1 MKISKSFKI
10 YIHII
15 LAFLISKNVSADTD
29 FSKNIV
35 IYEKPK
41 IIEELKFKDL
51 NLQEVDL
58 TNKKGNIMILN
69 FWATWCAP
77 CRREMPSLEKLTFE
91 LPEIK
96 VYAINME
103 KPNKLKA
110 QDFFK
115 FIGVLSLDIY
125 FDPELKLV
133 KQFKMRGLPTSI
145 LIDKNGKEFGRIVG
159 EIDFTNKEFI
169 KILKN
174 RLKIKNFK
182 NLKETL
188 KVIFSEINIQQSKK
202 NIIFFSPSGA
212 SFDSFKNFE
221 DRGHFFNQIIKKY
234 INAKR

>member
-10 YIHII
+10 YIHIF
-15 LAFLISKNVSADTD
+15 LVFLISKNVLADAG

-41 IIEELKFKDL
+41 AIKELKFKDL

-58 TNKKGNIMILN
+58 SNKKGNIMILN

-77 CRREMPSLEKLTFE
+77 CRREMPSLEKLTHKH
-91 LPEIK
+91 PEIK

-110 QDFFK
+110 QDFFR

-125 FDPELKLV
+125 FDPELRLV

-145 LIDKNGKEFGRIVG
+145 LIDKEGKEFGRIVG
-159 EIDFTNKEFI
+159 EIDFMDKNFI
-169 KILKN
+169 NILK
-174 RLKIKNFK
+174 KHI
-182 NLKETL
+182 
-188 KVIFSEINIQQSKK
+188 
-202 NIIFFSPSGA
+202 
-212 SFDSFKNFE
+212 
-221 DRGHFFNQIIKKY
+221 
-234 INAKR
+234 

>member
-15 LAFLISKNVSADTD
+15 LVLLIGKSVLADND

-35 IYEKPK
+35 IHEKPK
-41 IIEELKFKDL
+41 VIKELKFKDL

-77 CRREMPSLEKLTFE
+77 CRREMPSLEKLTHQY
-91 LPEIK
+91 PEVK

-145 LIDKNGKEFGRIVG
+145 LIDKDGNEFGRIIG
-159 EIDFTNKEFI
+159 EIDFVDINFL
-169 KILKN
+169 KILK
-174 RLKIKNFK
+174 
-182 NLKETL
+182 
-188 KVIFSEINIQQSKK
+188 
-202 NIIFFSPSGA
+202 
-212 SFDSFKNFE
+212 
-221 DRGHFFNQIIKKY
+221 KY
-234 INAKR
+234 I

>member
-15 LAFLISKNVSADTD
+15 LVFLISKNVLADTD

-41 IIEELKFKDL
+41 IIKELKFKDL
-51 NLQEVDL
+51 NLLEVDL

-91 LPEIK
+91 FPEVK

-103 KPNKLKA
+103 KPNRLKA

-145 LIDKNGKEFGRIVG
+145 LIDKKGREFGRIVG
-159 EIDFTNKEFI
+159 EIDFTDKKFI
-169 KILKN
+169 EL
-174 RLKIKNFK
+174 
-182 NLKETL
+182 
-188 KVIFSEINIQQSKK
+188 
-202 NIIFFSPSGA
+202 
-212 SFDSFKNFE
+212 
-221 DRGHFFNQIIKKY
+221 IKKY
-234 INAKR
+234 I

>member
-10 YIHII
+10 YIHI
-15 LAFLISKNVSADTD
+15 LLVFLVAKNVLADTD

-41 IIEELKFKDL
+41 TIEELKFKDL

-91 LPEIK
+91 FPEIK

-159 EIDFTNKEFI
+159 EIDFIDKNFI
-169 KILKN
+169 KL
-174 RLKIKNFK
+174 L
-182 NLKETL
+182 
-188 KVIFSEINIQQSKK
+188 
-202 NIIFFSPSGA
+202 
-212 SFDSFKNFE
+212 
-221 DRGHFFNQIIKKY
+221 KKY
-234 INAKR
+234 I

>member
-15 LAFLISKNVSADTD
+15 LVFLVSKNVLADND

-35 IYEKPK
+35 IHEKPK
-41 IIEELKFKDL
+41 IIKELKFKDL
-51 NLQEVDL
+51 NLQDVDL

-77 CRREMPSLEKLTFE
+77 CRREMPSLEKLTFA
-91 LPEIK
+91 LPEVK

-145 LIDKNGKEFGRIVG
+145 LIDKKGREFGRVVG
-159 EIDFTNKEFI
+159 EIDFTDKKFI
-169 KILKN
+169 QL
-174 RLKIKNFK
+174 
-182 NLKETL
+182 
-188 KVIFSEINIQQSKK
+188 
-202 NIIFFSPSGA
+202 
-212 SFDSFKNFE
+212 
-221 DRGHFFNQIIKKY
+221 IKKY
-234 INAKR
+234 I

>member
-15 LAFLISKNVSADTD
+15 LTLIISKNLFASDD

-41 IIEELKFKDL
+41 VIKELKFKDL

-58 TNKKGNIMILN
+58 TKKKGNIMILN

-77 CRREMPSLEKLTFE
+77 CRREMPSLERLTHNY
-91 LPEIK
+91 PEIK

-115 FIGVLSLDIY
+115 FVGVLSLDIY

-133 KQFKMRGLPTSI
+133 KQFQLRGLPMSI
-145 LIDKNGKEFGRIVG
+145 LIDKTGKEFGRVVG
-159 EIDFTNKEFI
+159 EIDFMDENFI
-169 KILKN
+169 EIL
-174 RLKIKNFK
+174 
-182 NLKETL
+182 
-188 KVIFSEINIQQSKK
+188 
-202 NIIFFSPSGA
+202 
-212 SFDSFKNFE
+212 
-221 DRGHFFNQIIKKY
+221 KKY
-234 INAKR
+234 I

>member
-15 LAFLISKNVSADTD
+15 LVFLISKNVFADTD

-41 IIEELKFKDL
+41 TIEELKFKDL

-91 LPEIK
+91 FPEIK

-159 EIDFTNKEFI
+159 EINFTDENFI
-169 KILKN
+169 NLLKN
-174 RLKIKNFK
+174 
-182 NLKETL
+182 
-188 KVIFSEINIQQSKK
+188 
-202 NIIFFSPSGA
+202 
-212 SFDSFKNFE
+212 
-221 DRGHFFNQIIKKY
+221 Y
-234 INAKR
+234 I

>member
-10 YIHII
+10 YIHI
-15 LAFLISKNVSADTD
+15 LLVFLISKNVLADAD

-35 IYEKPK
+35 IYEKP
-41 IIEELKFKDL
+41 IAINELKFKDI

-58 TNKKGNIMILN
+58 SDKKGNIMILN

-77 CRREMPSLEKLTFE
+77 CRREMPSLEKLTHKH
-91 LPEIK
+91 PEIK

-125 FDPELKLV
+125 FDPKLKLV

-145 LIDKNGKEFGRIVG
+145 LIDKEGREFGRVVG
-159 EIDFTNKEFI
+159 EIDFMD
-169 KILKN
+169 
-174 RLKIKNFK
+174 KNF
-182 NLKETL
+182 
-188 KVIFSEINIQQSKK
+188 IQLL
-202 NIIFFSPSGA
+202 
-212 SFDSFKNFE
+212 
-221 DRGHFFNQIIKKY
+221 KKY
-234 INAKR
+234 I